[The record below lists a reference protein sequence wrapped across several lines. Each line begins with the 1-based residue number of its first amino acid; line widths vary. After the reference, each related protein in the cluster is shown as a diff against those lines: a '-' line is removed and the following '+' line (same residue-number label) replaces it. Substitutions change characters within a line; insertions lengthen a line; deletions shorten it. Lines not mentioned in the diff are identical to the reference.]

1 MAADVGPGIPAPP
14 LDCHMTWASH
24 LTHWFSLSLL
34 TCKRGMLTAAK
45 SQGCYGKGPGMY
57 LTWSQPSADSTQ
69 MWGVNVNVKDWCEEV
84 KGPDPT
90 EDPSLKSC

>member
-1 MAADVGPGIPAPP
+1 
-14 LDCHMTWASH
+14 
-24 LTHWFSLSLL
+24 
-34 TCKRGMLTAAK
+34 
-45 SQGCYGKGPGMY
+45 MY